1 MIVSKQNLRA
11 LTKEMFLNLMNE
23 KGLAALEIIRNFNKK
38 ERQKM
43 DLTLKEQWTKQIKEA
58 VENGK
63 SSNPPYQV
71 IPYKNGMGIK
81 KVIIEKREVA

>member
-1 MIVSKQNLRA
+1 MPKVLFIGTIKTNKNR
-11 LTKEMFLNLMNE
+11 KENKTMN
-23 KGLAALEIIRNFNKK
+23 
-38 ERQKM
+38 
-43 DLTLKEQWTKQIKEA
+43 LTLKEQWTKQIKEA

>member
-1 MIVSKQNLRA
+1 
-11 LTKEMFLNLMNE
+11 
-23 KGLAALEIIRNFNKK
+23 
-38 ERQKM
+38 M

-58 VENGK
+58 FENGK

-81 KVIIEKREVA
+81 KVIIEKRIPK

>member
-1 MIVSKQNLRA
+1 MTHQWVKITIIILNNR
-11 LTKEMFLNLMNE
+11 KE
-23 KGLAALEIIRNFNKK
+23 NKT
-38 ERQKM
+38 M

-81 KVIIEKREVA
+81 KIIIEKRKVA

>member
-1 MIVSKQNLRA
+1 
-11 LTKEMFLNLMNE
+11 
-23 KGLAALEIIRNFNKK
+23 
-38 ERQKM
+38 M

-63 SSNPPYQV
+63 SSNPPYQI

>member
-1 MIVSKQNLRA
+1 MQKVLFFGTIKTNKNR
-11 LTKEMFLNLMNE
+11 KE
-23 KGLAALEIIRNFNKK
+23 NKT
-38 ERQKM
+38 M
-43 DLTLKEQWTKQIKEA
+43 DLTLMTKKQQWTKQIKEA

-81 KVIIEKREVA
+81 KIIIEKRKVA

>member
-1 MIVSKQNLRA
+1 
-11 LTKEMFLNLMNE
+11 
-23 KGLAALEIIRNFNKK
+23 
-38 ERQKM
+38 M
-43 DLTLKEQWTKQIKEA
+43 DLTLMTKKQQWTKQIKEA

-81 KVIIEKREVA
+81 KVIIEKRKVA